1 MANPILPPDDSQES
15 LPEDSFFSHL
25 IELRSR
31 LIKALLAVIAIF
43 AILCIYPGTGAVYD
57 FVARPMIESLPAGN
71 RMIATGVITPF
82 LVPLKVTLLLAF
94 MIGLPYVLYQA
105 WAFIAPGLY
114 RHEKQLAMPL
124 VVSSTLLF
132 FFGMAFC
139 YYIVFHTIFHF
150 IAMVSPE
157 SINFAPDIEAYLG
170 FVMTMFLAFG
180 VTFEVPIVVV
190 VLVSTGVIA
199 VDKLKAMRGY
209 VIVGAFVV
217 AAIVTPPDVM
227 SQLLLAI
234 PLCLLFELGL
244 FAAKFVKVKKLER
257 EEEQE

>member
-1 MANPILPPDDSQES
+1 MANPILPPDNAQES

-25 IELRSR
+25 IELRTR
-31 LIKALLAVIAIF
+31 LIRALLAVIGLF

-57 FVARPMIESLPAGN
+57 FIAQPMIASLPAGN

-94 MIGLPYVLYQA
+94 MIALPYVLYQA

-180 VTFEVPIVVV
+180 VT
-190 VLVSTGVIA
+190 
-199 VDKLKAMRGY
+199 
-209 VIVGAFVV
+209 
-217 AAIVTPPDVM
+217 
-227 SQLLLAI
+227 
-234 PLCLLFELGL
+234 
-244 FAAKFVKVKKLER
+244 
-257 EEEQE
+257 

>member
-199 VDKLKAMRGY
+199 VEKLKAMRGY

>member
-1 MANPILPPDDSQES
+1 MANPILPPDNAQEN

-31 LIKALLAVIAIF
+31 LIKALLCVIAIF
-43 AILCIYPGTGAVYD
+43 AVLCIYPGTGAVYD
-57 FVARPMIESLPAGN
+57 FVARPMIDSLPAGN

-124 VVSSTLLF
+124 VLSSTLLF

-139 YYIVFHTIFHF
+139 YYIVFHTVFHF
-150 IAMVSPE
+150 IAMVSPD

-190 VLVSTGVIA
+190 VLVSTGIVA
-199 VDKLKAMRGY
+199 ADKLKAMRGY

-244 FAAKFVKVKKLER
+244 FAARFVKVRNLDR
-257 EEEQE
+257 EEPEE

>member
-1 MANPILPPDDSQES
+1 MANPILPPDNAQEN

-43 AILCIYPGTGAVYD
+43 VVLCIYPGTGALYD

-94 MIGLPYVLYQA
+94 MIALPYVLYQA

-124 VVSSTLLF
+124 VISSTLLF

-199 VDKLKAMRGY
+199 VEKLKALRGY
-209 VIVGAFVV
+209 IIVGAFVI

-244 FAAKFVKVKKLER
+244 FAAKFVKVRKLDR
-257 EEEQE
+257 DTPEE

>member
-1 MANPILPPDDSQES
+1 MANPILPPDNAQES

-25 IELRSR
+25 IELRTR
-31 LIKALLAVIAIF
+31 LIRALLVVIAIF

-57 FVARPMIESLPAGN
+57 FVARPMIDSLPAGN

-190 VLVSTGVIA
+190 VLVSTGVITA
-199 VDKLKAMRGY
+199 EKLKSFRGY

-244 FAAKFVKVKKLER
+244 FAARFVKVKKLGR
-257 EEEQE
+257 DDTEQ